1 VTGKHVPEGKRTTM
15 TFPPTSDRSGRP
27 AAGRAAVTDPAG
39 RPEGAG
45 RVAAGAWGPAP
56 DVATPAGTA
65 RVARPVRKRRASQ
78 FDRGRG
84 YVSQQD
90 WRVPRVGATMK
101 TLHLILLVLLV
112 VVGVGPMLLLA
123 KYAITPTQ
131 DIIRSPLAVFPHGVR
146 WQNIS
151 EAWNDVQISRY
162 FLNTIWLA
170 AGSWF
175 VQLLVATTGGY
186 VLSVLRPAWAKI
198 VNGLVIA
205 TLFVPS
211 VVLLVPLYLT
221 ILNPPVVG
229 TSLINNFFAVWL
241 PSGASAFN
249 VVLVT
254 RFFDNLPREVFEA
267 AKVDGASSFR
277 LFWSV
282 VLPMSK
288 PILGVVSVFATIAS
302 WKDFLWP
309 MLVLK
314 DPSKQPLSVR
324 LPAIASQTDLGVFLA
339 SLAIATLIPVVFFL
353 VFQRMFLSG
362 AGLGGAVKG

>member
-1 VTGKHVPEGKRTTM
+1 M
-15 TFPPTSDRSGRP
+15 TSQDIR
-27 AAGRAAVTDPAG
+27 AAGRAP
-39 RPEGAG
+39 
-45 RVAAGAWGPAP
+45 
-56 DVATPAGTA
+56 
-65 RVARPVRKRRASQ
+65 RRAGSGR
-78 FDRGRG
+78 DSARG
-84 YVSQQD
+84 YISEQD
-90 WRVPRVGATMK
+90 WRRPTVNATVK
-101 TLHLILLVLLV
+101 TMHVVLLVLLV
-112 VVGVGPMLLLA
+112 IVGVGPMLLLA

-131 DIIRSPLAVFPHGVR
+131 DIIRTPLAIFPNGVR
-146 WQNIS
+146 WENIA

-186 VLSVLRPAWAKI
+186 VLSVLRPAWGKV

-221 ILNPPVVG
+221 IINPPVVG

-249 VVLVT
+249 VVLMT
-254 RFFDNLPREVFEA
+254 RFFDSLPREVFEA
-267 AKVDGASSFR
+267 AEIDGAGPFR

-288 PILGVVSVFATIAS
+288 PILGVVSVFASIAS

-314 DPSKQPLSVR
+314 NPDLQPLSVR
-324 LPAIASQTDLGVFLA
+324 LPAIQSQTDLGVFLA
-339 SLAIATLIPVVFFL
+339 ALAISTLIPVVFFRI
-353 VFQRMFLSG
+353 FQRLFLSG